1 MFDNLSEKL
10 GGILDRLTRR
20 GSLTEA
26 DVDAAMRE
34 VRRALLE
41 ADVSLDVVRSFTEK
55 VREQAIGA
63 TVVKSVTP
71 GQMVVKIVHDELIA
85 TLGADGQTIDLNAV
99 PPVAIM
105 MVGLQGSGK
114 TTTTAKLARRLTQ
127 RDKRKVLMASLDIY
141 RPAAM
146 EQLAVLGRDLDI
158 QTLPIVA
165 GQKPAQ
171 IAKRALEAAKLG
183 GYDVVLLDTAGRTT
197 LDEEMMSEAAE
208 IKTTA
213 NPHEVLLV
221 ADSLTGQDAVNLARS
236 FDERVGLTGIVLT
249 RVDGDGRGGAAL
261 SMRAVTGKPIK
272 LIGTG
277 EKTDALEDFHPDR
290 IAGRIL
296 GMGDVVSLVEK
307 AAANIDA
314 EKAARVAEKMRKGQF
329 DLSDMREQLLQMSN
343 MGGISG
349 LMGMMPGIA
358 KMKNQI
364 ANAGLDDKI
373 LKRQVAVI
381 DSMTRQERK
390 NPDILKA
397 SRKKRIAA
405 GAGLKVEEVNKLLKM
420 HRNMADMM
428 KAMGSGKRGPMAGIA
443 QAMGF
448 GGGMPSPEQ
457 MKALAEKMPGG
468 AGRAECPRCQRICLP
483 ACAPAC
489 RTCRG
494 SPASAASR
502 PCRGLV
508 AFPAWGRRNEIAPQ
522 RRRHPEVRSRAC
534 GEPRRMAARVA
545 VRRPSRRTTRGRA
558 LLPSARK
565 RARPGVTDHA
575 FIRSSSFNP
584 TPIRRTKCQSLS
596 ASLAQAPRS
605 VRSTM
610 SSSPTRVFRA
620 MAASSSVLA
629 ISIRCWRK
637 TTRPG

>member
-10 GGILDRLTRR
+10 GGILDKLTGR
-20 GSLTEA
+20 GALSEK

-41 ADVSLDVVRSFTEK
+41 ADVSLDVVRSFVDR

-71 GQMVVKIVHDELIA
+71 GQMVVKIVHDELVA
-85 TLGADGQTIDLNAV
+85 TLGDDGQTIDLNAV

-146 EQLAVLGRDLDI
+146 EQLAVLGRDLEI

-208 IKTTA
+208 IKSAA

-236 FDERVGLTGIVLT
+236 FDQRVGLTGIVLT

-277 EKTDALEDFHPDR
+277 EKMDALEDFHPSR
-290 IAGRIL
+290 IADRIL
-296 GMGDVVSLVEK
+296 GMGDIVSLVEK
-307 AAANIDA
+307 AAASIDA
-314 EKAARVAEKMRKGQF
+314 EKAARVAERMRKGAF
-329 DLSDMREQLLQMSN
+329 DLADLRGQLAQMQN
-343 MGGISG
+343 MGGMSG
-349 LMGMMPGIA
+349 LMGMLPGIA
-358 KMKNQI
+358 KMKNQLVE
-364 ANAGLDDKI
+364 ANLDEKL
-373 LKRQVAVI
+373 LKRQMAII
-381 DSMTRQERK
+381 DSMTPQERRK
-390 NPDILKA
+390 PDVLKA

-405 GAGLKVEEVNKLLKM
+405 GSGTKVEEINRLLKM
-420 HRNMADMM
+420 HQTMADMM
-428 KAMGSGKRGPMAGIA
+428 KAMGGGKRGPLAGLA
-443 QAMGF
+443 NMMGL
-448 GGGMPSPEQ
+448 GSGGMPSPEQ
-457 MKALAEKMPGG
+457 MAKLAEKMPGG
-468 AGRAECPRCQRICLP
+468 LP
-483 ACAPAC
+483 GAPPGIPNLPGLG
-489 RTCRG
+489 G
-494 SPASAASR
+494 SKLPGGSL
-502 PCRGLV
+502 PGLGGPKLPGG
-508 AFPAWGRRNEIAPQ
+508 FPGL
-522 RRRHPEVRSRAC
+522 
-534 GEPRRMAARVA
+534 G
-545 VRRPSRRTTRGRA
+545 GF
-558 LLPSARK
+558 
-565 RARPGVTDHA
+565 PG
-575 FIRSSSFNP
+575 FG
-584 TPIRRTKCQSLS
+584 K
-596 ASLAQAPRS
+596 
-605 VRSTM
+605 
-610 SSSPTRVFRA
+610 
-620 MAASSSVLA
+620 
-629 ISIRCWRK
+629 K
-637 TTRPG
+637 K